1 MVRVMIH
8 HLWQWRIW
16 GGGGGVNIEVKYRE
30 KGEEERKMSPTL
42 LEKEVEGKEG
52 KRSKKGRVRR
62 EQEKMRDNRF
72 EVFGLMPLNSI
83 IMVSHNLQN
92 KCIITIC

>member
-1 MVRVMIH
+1 MDPHGKSYDSPFVAVED
-8 HLWQWRIW
+8 L
-16 GGGGGVNIEVKYRE
+16 GGYRE